1 MLNYDVSC
9 FNQNLKSENI
19 FWTIIKVW
27 RNKFIS
33 NISHV
38 LTRIFLWIFYV
49 DLARDDNYWI
59 ASPSRGNIKN
69 QFDCFKITMQVV
81 RIFPYWTLKILFQF
95 GSAMSTIITPT
106 PISLENRVE
115 CPVGQISVIDNVADN
130 QVKSHFETATFRCWC
145 TCL

>member
-9 FNQNLKSENI
+9 FNRNLKSENI

-95 GSAMSTIITPT
+95 GSVFVNNFCHVHNNNFNSNFSGEQSWVSSGT
-106 PISLENRVE
+106 
-115 CPVGQISVIDNVADN
+115 N
-130 QVKSHFETATFRCWC
+130 QCDWQCCWQSS
-145 TCL
+145 